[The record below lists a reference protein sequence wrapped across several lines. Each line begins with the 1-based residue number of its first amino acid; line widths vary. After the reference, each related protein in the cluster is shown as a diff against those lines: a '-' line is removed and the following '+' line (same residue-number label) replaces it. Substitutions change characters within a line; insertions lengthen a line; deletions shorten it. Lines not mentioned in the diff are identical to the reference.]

1 MNIILF
7 KCTPGQTILA
17 KPNPSKAKPVPAQPQ
32 LVLLSVINFCNKVI
46 AVDTSTNQYWITLY
60 ICFCLTCHQ
69 VLCCQVHYQELHKHK
84 HTYLHLCNEHL
95 I

>member
-17 KPNPSKAKPVPAQPQ
+17 KPNPSKVKPDPAQPQ

-60 ICFCLTCHQ
+60 YIF
-69 VLCCQVHYQELHKHK
+69 VFV
-84 HTYLHLCNEHL
+84 
-95 I
+95 